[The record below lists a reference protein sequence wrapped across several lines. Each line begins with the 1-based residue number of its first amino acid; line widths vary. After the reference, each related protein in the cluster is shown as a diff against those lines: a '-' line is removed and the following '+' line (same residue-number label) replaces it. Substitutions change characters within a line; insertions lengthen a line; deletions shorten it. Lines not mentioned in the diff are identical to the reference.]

1 VFLVC
6 VYSVGKSTEK
16 KHSKYMQEVLNVTL
30 LLFTDNTD
38 IIPNLFPR
46 QSMSD
51 EDYDRFTFDLNPE
64 YPTLRTRPQTEQKT
78 NDEETEAY
86 NSVNAQSPEESAPAI
101 YELYKTPVSADSDDK
116 SDLYFIGKFLVSLS
130 CYYCCE

>member
-1 VFLVC
+1 
-6 VYSVGKSTEK
+6 
-16 KHSKYMQEVLNVTL
+16 MQEVLNVTL